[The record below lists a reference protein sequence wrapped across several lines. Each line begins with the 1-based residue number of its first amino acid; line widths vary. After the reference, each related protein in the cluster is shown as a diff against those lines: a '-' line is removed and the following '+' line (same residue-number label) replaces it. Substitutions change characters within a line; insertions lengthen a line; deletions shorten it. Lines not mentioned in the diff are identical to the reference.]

1 MITLK
6 EVNNNSHILEFIKKS
21 EETLKRMGYTDHG
34 LKHVQL
40 VADRARTIAKE
51 IGLSKREQEL
61 CAIAGFCHDMANFL
75 SRSHHHYLG
84 AILFYEVFKDK
95 YPIDELTPIMQ
106 AIAVHDKDEL
116 EFSSAIAPVVI
127 IADKSDVRRSRVY
140 LDEIKEIQKDI
151 HFRVNYATKFSKV
164 RVLKDKKIISLV
176 LEIDQKITPIME
188 YFEIFTQR
196 MVYCRKAAD
205 YLGYKFGL
213 KINNFKLL

>member
-1 MITLK
+1 MLTLK
-6 EVNNNSHILEFIKKS
+6 EVNSNKQILEFISKS
-21 EETLKRMGYTDHG
+21 EETLKRMGYTEHG

-51 IGLSKREQEL
+51 IGLSKKEQEM
-61 CAIAGFCHDMANFL
+61 CAISGFCHDMANFL

-84 AILFYEVFKDK
+84 ALLFYEVFKDK
-95 YPIDELTPIMQ
+95 YPIEELTPIMQ

-116 EFSSAIAPVVI
+116 EFASPIPAVVI
-127 IADKSDVRRSRVY
+127 IADKSDVRKTRVY
-140 LDEIKEIQKDI
+140 SNNIEEIKGDI
-151 HFRVNYATKFSKV
+151 HDRVNFATKNSKV

-176 LEIDQKITPIME
+176 LEIDSKITPIME

-196 MVYCRKAAD
+196 MIYCRKAAD
-205 YLGYKFGL
+205 YLGYQFGL